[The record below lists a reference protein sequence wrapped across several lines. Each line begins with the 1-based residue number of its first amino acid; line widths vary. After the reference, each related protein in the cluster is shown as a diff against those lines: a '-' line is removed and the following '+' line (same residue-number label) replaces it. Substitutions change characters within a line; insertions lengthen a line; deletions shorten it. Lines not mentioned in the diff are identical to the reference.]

1 MPPSLPSLECDPV
14 ANRQA
19 LACVRVVCR
28 HGPDALRLHHVKLA
42 SYAME
47 PVDSSMRNP
56 HFQQS
61 QFSQGVTTAVRTGNL
76 ELIELLSTHFT
87 GCSVPTKAL
96 QVAALLGNHDVF
108 QWFVTHR
115 EDTEWD
121 DSVVHH
127 AVEGNHFE
135 LAQWL
140 FERMASTR
148 VRKIKRWA
156 ASAARKGNLDMIK
169 WIWSLSENIKLQQAM
184 QDAVDFGH
192 LEVLEW
198 IMQQLV
204 ADANGYSFCSIDLDR
219 ACLNEHIAVVEWVIC
234 HFPELAYIS
243 FADWDAAR
251 VGQLDLVKLLHS
263 NNVDGCSR
271 SAIRSAAA
279 HNNFDIVKW
288 LISCEHKSVL
298 EIGSYFP
305 IDGAA
310 CNGHFE
316 MVKWLHEHTPEACS
330 HSAMDRAAARGDID
344 VVQWLHENR
353 SEGCSTLAM
362 DVAARVGNLQIVQ
375 WLSENR
381 TEGCTT
387 SAMDN
392 AAYYGHIEVVKWLH
406 DNRREG
412 CTVDAMN
419 LAARNGHLDVVKWLH
434 LNRTEGCTTAAMD
447 CAADRGH
454 LDVVQWLAENRSEG
468 CTTIALDGAVI
479 NKHRAVADW
488 LLRNRSE
495 GGTAAIMAA
504 IAARGDIEAVY
515 WCHFVAQVTYD
526 ATAADAA
533 VRNGH
538 FAIARFLH
546 EYREWNECDIIR
558 ALRECPYSNRRWEF
572 AEWMYWHHRDELE
585 SMVEDIFADL

>member
-1 MPPSLPSLECDPV
+1 MPPSLPSLECDPA

-28 HGPDALRLHHVKLA
+28 HGPDALRLPHVKLA

-61 QFSQGVTTAVRTGNL
+61 QFSQGVTTAVHTGNL

-127 AVEGNHFE
+127 AVEGDHFE

-169 WIWSLSENIKLQQAM
+169 WIWSLSEDIKLQQAM

-192 LEVLEW
+192 LE
-198 IMQQLV
+198 
-204 ADANGYSFCSIDLDR
+204 
-219 ACLNEHIAVVEWVIC
+219 
-234 HFPELAYIS
+234 
-243 FADWDAAR
+243 
-251 VGQLDLVKLLHS
+251 
-263 NNVDGCSR
+263 
-271 SAIRSAAA
+271 
-279 HNNFDIVKW
+279 
-288 LISCEHKSVL
+288 
-298 EIGSYFP
+298 
-305 IDGAA
+305 
-310 CNGHFE
+310 
-316 MVKWLHEHTPEACS
+316 
-330 HSAMDRAAARGDID
+330 
-344 VVQWLHENR
+344 
-353 SEGCSTLAM
+353 
-362 DVAARVGNLQIVQ
+362 
-375 WLSENR
+375 
-381 TEGCTT
+381 
-387 SAMDN
+387 
-392 AAYYGHIEVVKWLH
+392 
-406 DNRREG
+406 
-412 CTVDAMN
+412 
-419 LAARNGHLDVVKWLH
+419 
-434 LNRTEGCTTAAMD
+434 
-447 CAADRGH
+447 
-454 LDVVQWLAENRSEG
+454 
-468 CTTIALDGAVI
+468 
-479 NKHRAVADW
+479 
-488 LLRNRSE
+488 
-495 GGTAAIMAA
+495 
-504 IAARGDIEAVY
+504 
-515 WCHFVAQVTYD
+515 VTYD

>member
-1 MPPSLPSLECDPV
+1 MVKWLSD
-14 ANRQA
+14 NR
-19 LACVRVVCR
+19 LKACVRVVCR
-28 HGPDALRLHHVKLA
+28 HGPDALRLPHVVAALHDFLDWSKEVSLWRACGVNFVFLVRQKLA

-121 DSVVHH
+121 DSVPNDCSREWPQRGCEKLSAGQHLQPQRKPGHDQVDLESLGGYQTPASDATCRGFRALGGIGVDH
-127 AVEGNHFE
+127 AATSGRRERVF
-135 LAQWL
+135 LL
-140 FERMASTR
+140 FHRSRQGMLERA
-148 VRKIKRWA
+148 
-156 ASAARKGNLDMIK
+156 
-169 WIWSLSENIKLQQAM
+169 
-184 QDAVDFGH
+184 H
-192 LEVLEW
+192 C
-198 IMQQLV
+198 
-204 ADANGYSFCSIDLDR
+204 CSGM
-219 ACLNEHIAVVEWVIC
+219 
-234 HFPELAYIS
+234 ELAYIS
-243 FADWDAAR
+243 SADCDAAR

-288 LISCEHKSVL
+288 LISCKHKSVL

-330 HSAMDRAAARGDID
+330 HSAMDGAQPGAILTSFNA
-344 VVQWLHENR
+344 HE
-353 SEGCSTLAM
+353 
-362 DVAARVGNLQIVQ
+362 GNLQIVQ

-447 CAADRGH
+447 CAADSGH

-533 VRNGH
+533 VRSGH

>member
-1 MPPSLPSLECDPV
+1 MPPSLPSLECDPA

-28 HGPDALRLHHVKLA
+28 HGPDALRLPHVKLA

-61 QFSQGVTTAVRTGNL
+61 QFSQGVTTAVHTGNL

-127 AVEGNHFE
+127 AVEGDHFE

-169 WIWSLSENIKLQQAM
+169 WIWSLSEDIKLQQAM

-204 ADANGYSFCSIDLDR
+204 ADA
-219 ACLNEHIAVVEWVIC
+219 
-234 HFPELAYIS
+234 
-243 FADWDAAR
+243 
-251 VGQLDLVKLLHS
+251 
-263 NNVDGCSR
+263 
-271 SAIRSAAA
+271 
-279 HNNFDIVKW
+279 
-288 LISCEHKSVL
+288 
-298 EIGSYFP
+298 
-305 IDGAA
+305 
-310 CNGHFE
+310 
-316 MVKWLHEHTPEACS
+316 
-330 HSAMDRAAARGDID
+330 
-344 VVQWLHENR
+344 
-353 SEGCSTLAM
+353 
-362 DVAARVGNLQIVQ
+362 
-375 WLSENR
+375 
-381 TEGCTT
+381 
-387 SAMDN
+387 
-392 AAYYGHIEVVKWLH
+392 
-406 DNRREG
+406 
-412 CTVDAMN
+412 
-419 LAARNGHLDVVKWLH
+419 
-434 LNRTEGCTTAAMD
+434 
-447 CAADRGH
+447 
-454 LDVVQWLAENRSEG
+454 
-468 CTTIALDGAVI
+468 
-479 NKHRAVADW
+479 
-488 LLRNRSE
+488 NRSE

>member
-1 MPPSLPSLECDPV
+1 MIRWLAFHRTEGCTAAAAKIFRRELEPSMPPSLPSLECDPV

-28 HGPDALRLHHVKLA
+28 HGPDALRLHHVVAALHDFLDWSKEVSLWRAYGVNFVFLVRQKLA

-121 DSVVHH
+121 DSV
-127 AVEGNHFE
+127 
-135 LAQWL
+135 LAQCCSREWPQRGGSGVSRRISNSSKRCKMPWISAL
-140 FERMASTR
+140 GGIGVDHAATSGRRER
-148 VRKIKRWA
+148 V
-156 ASAARKGNLDMIK
+156 
-169 WIWSLSENIKLQQAM
+169 
-184 QDAVDFGH
+184 F
-192 LEVLEW
+192 
-198 IMQQLV
+198 
-204 ADANGYSFCSIDLDR
+204 FCSIDLDR

-234 HFPELAYIS
+234 HFPEHAYIS

-330 HSAMDRAAARGDID
+330 HSAMDERSQGDID

-362 DVAARVGNLQIVQ
+362 
-375 WLSENR
+375 
-381 TEGCTT
+381 
-387 SAMDN
+387 
-392 AAYYGHIEVVKWLH
+392 
-406 DNRREG
+406 
-412 CTVDAMN
+412 
-419 LAARNGHLDVVKWLH
+419 
-434 LNRTEGCTTAAMD
+434 
-447 CAADRGH
+447 
-454 LDVVQWLAENRSEG
+454 
-468 CTTIALDGAVI
+468 
-479 NKHRAVADW
+479 
-488 LLRNRSE
+488 
-495 GGTAAIMAA
+495 
-504 IAARGDIEAVY
+504 
-515 WCHFVAQVTYD
+515 
-526 ATAADAA
+526 
-533 VRNGH
+533 
-538 FAIARFLH
+538 
-546 EYREWNECDIIR
+546 EC
-558 ALRECPYSNRRWEF
+558 CST
-572 AEWMYWHHRDELE
+572 M
-585 SMVEDIFADL
+585 